1 MKEQNKVENKNDT
14 VKTNRKVTIATVI
27 FMVLIL
33 FLAGYS
39 IGKSIT
45 EVIIESKAE
54 VAEPIL
60 EVKSDPKI
68 DVTAIDNI
76 GEYNFI
82 VSNYKENNISE
93 VNLRYFLEIKADVD
107 DSIKFQLYKNNEEIK
122 LEENCSEYMLLEKQK
137 KQEDKYLLKIV
148 YEKQNKPNLQ
158 DILEKVQIKVHSQ
171 QEKV

>member
-1 MKEQNKVENKNDT
+1 MKQQNKVKNQNEDM
-14 VKTNRKVTIATVI
+14 KTNRKITIATVI
-27 FMVLIL
+27 FMILIL

-54 VAEPIL
+54 LAEPIL

-68 DVTAIDNI
+68 DVTATDNI
-76 GEYNFI
+76 GEYNFT
-82 VSNYKENNISE
+82 VSNYKEGRISE

-122 LEENCSEYMLLEKQK
+122 LEENCTEYMLLEKQK

-148 YEKQNKPNLQ
+148 YEKQDKQNLQ

-171 QEKV
+171 QEKI

>member
-1 MKEQNKVENKNDT
+1 MVSITDEDM
-14 VKTNRKVTIATVI
+14 KTNRKITIATVI
-27 FMVLIL
+27 FMILIL

-54 VAEPIL
+54 LAEPIL

-68 DVTAIDNI
+68 DVTATDNI
-76 GEYNFI
+76 GEYNFT
-82 VSNYKENNISE
+82 VSNYKEGRISE

-122 LEENCSEYMLLEKQK
+122 LEENCTEYMLLEKQK

-148 YEKQNKPNLQ
+148 YEKQDKQNLQ

-171 QEKV
+171 QEKI